1 MNFELFTQYHNLFQ
15 IADLD
20 DDMIG
25 INKAVVDFLK
35 IIQQLENFTLREIQE
50 PDNFFKLQPHQ
61 PRMENRKNLRKL
73 LAFAVQQL
81 DVEDSVKLNNLYI
94 TLIAATYVYHLPT
107 QAIIQASTETTE
119 FTREASLKMLL
130 DDDMSPNWIKEPSGK
145 DFSALML

>member
-1 MNFELFTQYHNLFQ
+1 MNFKLITQHHDLFQ

-25 INKAVVDFLK
+25 INKAVVDFLQVLTN
-35 IIQQLENFTLREIQE
+35 IDDFTPPDVQE

-73 LAFAVQQL
+73 LAYAVQQL

-94 TLIAATYVYHLPT
+94 TLIAVTYIYHLPT
-107 QAIIQASTETTE
+107 QAIIQARTETTE